1 MQPHSEPHT
10 LPSAAATPAP
20 AARTVERTMAHYG
33 WSRSYVFK
41 HLQEGVLEAKK
52 AGRRTLV
59 TAESA
64 ERLYASLPRQIYR
77 APRKAA

>member
-10 LPSAAATPAP
+10 QRSALTAPAP
-20 AARTVERTMAHYG
+20 AARTVEQTMAHYG

-41 HLQEGVLEAKK
+41 HLQEESLEAKK

-64 ERLYASLPRQIYR
+64 NRHYASLPRQAYR
-77 APRKAA
+77 APKAA

>member
-10 LPSAAATPAP
+10 HRAACAAPTP
-20 AARTVERTMAHYG
+20 AARTVEATMQHYG

-41 HLQEGVLEAKK
+41 HLQEGNLEAKK

-64 ERLYASLPRQIYR
+64 NRLYASLPTQTYR
-77 APRKAA
+77 APKAA